1 MENVVTVPLEG
12 GGVVS
17 FEAGPGSGPEARG
30 PVKAGRI
37 GEAVQELPRTLQE
50 CLEPV
55 SRTARAVLE
64 AVRQA
69 GPDGVE
75 VEFRVMLSAQV
86 GAVISKGG
94 AEGHLTVHLQ
104 WHNSGP
110 APDGAG

>member
-12 GGVVS
+12 GGVML
-17 FEAGPGSGPEARG
+17 FEEAGAEAGG
-30 PVKAGRI
+30 PVKASRVGDALR
-37 GEAVQELPRTLQE
+37 ELPQTLQE

-75 VEFRVMLSAQV
+75 VEFAVKLSAQA
-86 GAVISKGG
+86 GAVITKGG
-94 AEGHLTVHLQ
+94 AEAHLMVRVQ
-104 WHNSGP
+104 WQNSGA
-110 APDGAG
+110 APDGTG

>member
-1 MENVVTVPLEG
+1 MDNVVTVPLEG
-12 GGVVS
+12 GGMVF
-17 FEAGPGSGPEARG
+17 FEAGPGLEPKADG

-64 AVRQA
+64 AIRQA

-75 VEFRVMLSAQV
+75 VEFGVTLSAQA

-104 WHNSGP
+104 WQNSSP